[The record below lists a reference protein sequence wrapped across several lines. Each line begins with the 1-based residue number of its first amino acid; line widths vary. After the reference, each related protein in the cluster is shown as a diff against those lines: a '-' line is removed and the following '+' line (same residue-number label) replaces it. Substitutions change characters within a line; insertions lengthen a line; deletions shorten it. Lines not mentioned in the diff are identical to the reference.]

1 MGRFYIG
8 VVEISFNNL
17 CFYRNEADP
26 NIEKLADLTDGKS
39 YFVRDEDTSEALN
52 EAFLGAM
59 TYQSAISS
67 STDLQIKV
75 IPLLFI

>member
-1 MGRFYIG
+1 
-8 VVEISFNNL
+8 
-17 CFYRNEADP
+17 
-26 NIEKLADLTDGKS
+26 LADLTDGKS
-39 YFVRDEDTSEALN
+39 YFVSDEDTSEALH

-75 IPLLFI
+75 IIHQLVMQYHLFFNHIL